1 MNLLDVYRSILGAAA
16 MIADDEG
23 YVSFN
28 NKLYSDLPAAPVM
41 IGEKRLVL
49 PTTEHLRNP
58 SSARIMFHPL
68 REQAMQGESEVVAKL
83 RLALGLRL
91 NFTFAGLIN
100 ECIMICKN
108 IPDHK
113 HLNPDQTTLVS
124 IGQNVTE
131 DTHIAFTE
139 LLKRT
144 ESQLA
149 PNKSF
154 ISIYVK
160 KNALLHGTNYHR
172 AGVVTFPVYEEL
184 VKEEEKPFGMTISK
198 RERKNLIA
206 LMEYILPDIGK
217 EHAYDRGSNSGV
229 APYLEG
235 LMRVFGAVGSRLND
249 KYELFEEIIKVPE
262 LKIESAWEEA
272 FEDLDKLLPEIQMV
286 PTQPGNEGRQPVA
299 DKKTTSLSPQS
310 LQAALAPTPVAA
322 PVAAAVPVNTGY
334 NQPQVAQPA
343 QPAQP
348 ALEHTGNGVTWRSA
362 AAAIG
367 LPPANGAYYQPGMPM
382 VMHNPAAPRSGDW
395 NSHFAPATYQPGQMG
410 YPQQGYPQQGY
421 GNNGYPPVY
430 NGYNPGMSRI

>member
-1 MNLLDVYRSILGAAA
+1 MKLLDVYRSILAAAA
-16 MIADDEG
+16 MVADDEG

-28 NKLYSDLPAAPVM
+28 NKLYADLPASPVM

-49 PTTEHLRNP
+49 PTMEHLRNP
-58 SSARIMFHPL
+58 SNARVMFHPL

-91 NFTFAGLIN
+91 NFTFAGLMN

-131 DTHIAFTE
+131 DTHVAFTE
-139 LLKRT
+139 LLKRV
-144 ESQLA
+144 EGQLA

-154 ISIYVK
+154 ISVYVK
-160 KNALLHGTNYHR
+160 KNAQLHGTNYHR

-184 VKEEEKPFGMTISK
+184 IKDEEKPFGMTISK

-206 LMEYILPDIGK
+206 LMEYLLPDIGK

-235 LMRVFGAVGSRLND
+235 LMRVFGAVASRLND
-249 KYELFEEIIKVPE
+249 KFELFEEIIKVPE
-262 LKIESAWEEA
+262 LKIEAAWEAA

-286 PTQPGNEGRQPVA
+286 PTQPGNEGRQPVTE
-299 DKKTTSLSPQS
+299 KKAASLSTQS
-310 LQAALAPTPVAA
+310 LQSALAPAPAPAAAAPATVPYHTPVQQVHQ
-322 PVAAAVPVNTGY
+322 PV
-334 NQPQVAQPA
+334 QPA

-348 ALEHTGNGVTWRSA
+348 VLEQTASGAVTWRSA

-367 LPPANGAYYQPGMPM
+367 LPPVNPGYYQPGMPM
-382 VMHNPAAPRSGDW
+382 QMHNPNAPRSSDW
-395 NSHFAPATYQPGQMG
+395 NSHFPPASYTPGG
-410 YPQQGYPQQGY
+410 YPQQGY
-421 GNNGYPPVY
+421 NG
-430 NGYNPGMSRI
+430 GYNPGYGQGYNPG